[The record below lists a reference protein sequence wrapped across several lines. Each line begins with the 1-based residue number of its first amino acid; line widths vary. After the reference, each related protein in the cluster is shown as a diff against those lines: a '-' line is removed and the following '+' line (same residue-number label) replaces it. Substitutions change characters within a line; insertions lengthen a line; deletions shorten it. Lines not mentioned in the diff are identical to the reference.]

1 MNPSLPNEDLVFCL
15 KFPILNLTQ
24 RLLEGQYVVEG
35 FPQHGLHAVHV
46 VYVARSVGGSYIF
59 LGNIYP
65 LTGRNSRPI
74 PAKIYAIDVVGGG
87 KTGCRSHPQSAERL
101 KEREENVWSVG

>member
-24 RLLEGQYVVEG
+24 RLLEGQYVIEG

-59 LGNIYP
+59 LGNRYP

-74 PAKIYAIDVVGGG
+74 PAKRVNTFKYMRSTLSEEG
-87 KTGCRSHPQSAERL
+87 KLDAEVTHRVQ
-101 KEREENVWSVG
+101 NG

>member
-46 VYVARSVGGSYIF
+46 VCCNWRLEAVTFF
-59 LGNIYP
+59 LGIE
-65 LTGRNSRPI
+65 I
-74 PAKIYAIDVVGGG
+74 
-87 KTGCRSHPQSAERL
+87 H
-101 KEREENVWSVG
+101 